1 MTALN
6 KLNKV
11 ISTTTKVSETSR
23 SDSFKKEKFLRK
35 KEKLNRIKSNDTK
48 FSSLG
53 AEDKTRLNTHITTLE
68 TKIAELS

>member
-1 MTALN
+1 MTVLK

-11 ISTTTKVSETSR
+11 IRTTTKVSELNR

-35 KEKLNRIKSNDTK
+35 KERLNKIKSNDTK

-53 AEDKTRLNTHITTLE
+53 AEDQTRLNTHITTLE

>member
-1 MTALN
+1 MY
-6 KLNKV
+6 LNKV
-11 ISTTTKVSETSR
+11 ISTTTKVSESSR

-35 KEKLNRIKSNDTK
+35 KEKLNRIKSNNTK

-53 AEDKTRLNTHITTLE
+53 AEDQTRLNTHITTLE

>member
-1 MTALN
+1 MTALK

-11 ISTTTKVSETSR
+11 ISTTTKVSELDK
-23 SDSFKKEKFLRK
+23 SDSYKKEKFLRK
-35 KEKLNRIKSNDTK
+35 KERLNRIKSNDTK

-53 AEDKTRLNTHITTLE
+53 AEDQTRLNTHITTLE

>member
-1 MTALN
+1 MTVLN

-11 ISTTTKVSETSR
+11 ISTTTKVSESSR

-35 KEKLNRIKSNDTK
+35 KERLNKIKSNDTK

-53 AEDKTRLNTHITTLE
+53 AEDKARLNTHITTLE

>member
-1 MTALN
+1 MTALK

-11 ISTTTKVSETSR
+11 ISTTTKVSESSR
-23 SDSFKKEKFLRK
+23 SDSYKKEKFLRK
-35 KEKLNRIKSNDTK
+35 KERLNRIKSNDTK

-53 AEDKTRLNTHITTLE
+53 AEDQTRLNTHITTLE

>member
-1 MTALN
+1 MAVID

-11 ISTTTKVSETSR
+11 ISTTTKVSESNK
-23 SDSFKKEKFLRK
+23 SNSYKKEKFLRK

-48 FSSLG
+48 FSSLS
-53 AEDKTRLNTHITTLE
+53 AEDQTRLNTHITTLD